1 MNKLRHA
8 GKILHPKCPPGADSF
23 VVSTKGEIPM
33 CPVCIA
39 NMALVI
45 AGTTSTG
52 GLTAFVLKKLRT
64 RRDAIKSLK
73 HSNRKESQ

>member
-1 MNKLRHA
+1 
-8 GKILHPKCPPGADSF
+8 
-23 VVSTKGEIPM
+23 M